1 MPVDLLKGA
10 PAPNVGQRIVR
21 QDSLLVAKTIHYDD
35 ANLERNKQLR
45 NSGFIDKAKLNL
57 HDDADLRM
65 VISCPDT
72 LQWTRFKKKYPD
84 IYKGLLS
91 RDEEA
96 RMKACR
102 QLQILHPA
110 WVIQERL

>member
-1 MPVDLLKGA
+1 M
-10 PAPNVGQRIVR
+10 PAPNVGQRILR
-21 QDSLLVAKTIHYDD
+21 QDQHLVVQTIHHDD

-45 NSGFIDKAKLNL
+45 NAGYIDKAKLGL
-57 HDDADLRM
+57 HDNEDIRM
-65 VISCPDT
+65 MISCPDT
-72 LQWTRFKKKYPD
+72 LQWSMFKRKYPD

-91 RDEEA
+91 RDEQA

-102 QLQILHPA
+102 QLQILHPE